1 MSLVARHLE
10 QHGIPTIVIGSAL
23 DIIRHVGVPRYLHTD
38 FPLGNPLGAPYDR
51 TVQRKHVE
59 IALELLEEASQAKTI
74 RRSPF
79 SWPGEPGWR
88 DDYSEVTESNQAA
101 LAAAGKARRA
111 KQAAMKKNNPKQQI
125 LMP

>member
-10 QHGIPTIVIGSAL
+10 QNAIPTIVIGSAL
-23 DIIRHVGVPRYLHTD
+23 DIIQNVGVPRYLHTD

-59 IALELLEEASQAKTI
+59 MALKLLEQANQPKTI

-79 SWPGEPGWR
+79 SWQGDPGWR
-88 DDYSEVTESNQAA
+88 DDYSRVTENNRAEV
-101 LAAAGKARRA
+101 AAAGEARRA

-125 LMP
+125 PMP

>member
-10 QHGIPTIVIGSAL
+10 QNAIPTIVIGSAL
-23 DIIRHVGVPRYLHTD
+23 DIIQNVGVPRYLHTD

-59 IALELLEEASQAKTI
+59 MALKLLEQATQPKTI

-79 SWPGEPGWR
+79 SWQGDPGWR
-88 DDYSEVTESNQAA
+88 DDYSRVTENNRAEV
-101 LAAAGKARRA
+101 AAAGEARRA

-125 LMP
+125 PMP

>member
-1 MSLVARHLE
+1 VSLVARHLE
-10 QHGIPTIVIGSAL
+10 QNAIPTIVIGSAL
-23 DIIRHVGVPRYLHTD
+23 DIIQNVGVPRYLHTD

-59 IALELLEEASQAKTI
+59 MALKLLEQANQPKTI

-79 SWPGEPGWR
+79 SWQGDPGWR
-88 DDYSEVTESNQAA
+88 DDYSRVTENNRAEV
-101 LAAAGKARRA
+101 AAAGEARRA

-125 LMP
+125 PMP

>member
-10 QHGIPTIVIGSAL
+10 QNAIPTIVIGSAL
-23 DIIRHVGVPRYLHTD
+23 DIIQNVGVPRYLHTD

-59 IALELLEEASQAKTI
+59 MALKLLEQANQPKTI

-79 SWPGEPGWR
+79 SWQGDPGWR
-88 DDYSEVTESNQAA
+88 DDYSRVTENNRAEV
-101 LAAAGKARRA
+101 AAAGEARRA
-111 KQAAMKKNNPKQQI
+111 KQAAMKKNNSKQQI
-125 LMP
+125 PMP